1 MLVGC
6 RSAPPS
12 PLAAGALLSE
22 YQQSSTR
29 AREKYDGKEI
39 SVQGLALAEASLPA
53 NADQGSVWL
62 EEKDETTGKVGCW
75 FSRQQ
80 ASDFSQIRGGEHLTI
95 KGVFNGEAGVQ
106 LKFCRLVKVE

>member
-6 RSAPPS
+6 RSAAPN
-12 PLAAGALLSE
+12 PLAAGALLRQ
-22 YQQSSTR
+22 YQQSSAGT
-29 AREKYDGKEI
+29 REKYDGKEI
-39 SVQGLALAEASLPA
+39 SVQGLALAAASLPA

-62 EEKDETTGKVGCW
+62 EERDETIGKVGCW

-80 ASDFSQIRGGEHLTI
+80 AGDFSQIRGGEHLTI

>member
-1 MLVGC
+1 LSAC
-6 RSAPPS
+6 HFRSTAPPLS
-12 PLAAGALLSE
+12 AGTLIRE

-29 AREKYDGKEI
+29 TREKYDGKEI
-39 SVQGLALAEASLPA
+39 SIQGLALAAASLPV
-53 NADQGSVWL
+53 NADQGLVWI
-62 EEKDETTGKVGCW
+62 EENYETTGKVGCW

-80 ASDFSQIRGGEHLTI
+80 ARDFSQIRGGEHLTI

>member
-1 MLVGC
+1 
-6 RSAPPS
+6 
-12 PLAAGALLSE
+12 LAAGALLSE

-39 SVQGLALAEASLPA
+39 SVQGLALAAASLPA

-62 EEKDETTGKVGCW
+62 EEKDETAGKVGCW

-80 ASDFSQIRGGEHLTI
+80 AGDFSQIRGGEHLTI